1 MSTKIIP
8 ALAIASIMFATS
20 CSSDDVTAP
29 AEETII
35 TFATQIPETFSSRA
49 EASYTFGDGTTATKL
64 QYAVY
69 LVNKDNSWT
78 NISTLNGTSTI
89 INKEANVQIRLAKGT
104 QYKVVFWASAQN
116 NPYTFNIAN
125 KVVSVDYSDCKTNDE
140 NLDAFYAVEDVD
152 LRTATPENQLVVMTR
167 PFAQL
172 NIGASDIDQY
182 QTISGQT
189 ISTAAITIPAY
200 TQFSFETENVV
211 GSMQTIAFNGGTLPT
226 DQTFPISGS
235 KYLTMSYLF
244 ADKNGNNVD
253 ITLDYGNTTNTLT
266 FNSIPLKPNYRTNI
280 TGSLLTSE
288 GSFDI
293 QLSAGFNA
301 D

>member
-1 MSTKIIP
+1 MSTKIIS

-280 TGSLLTSE
+280 TGSMLTSE

>member
-1 MSTKIIP
+1 MSTKIIS
-8 ALAIASIMFATS
+8 ALAIASIIFATS

-35 TFATQIPETFSSRA
+35 TFATHIPETFSSRA

-69 LVNKDNSWT
+69 SVNKDNSWT

-89 INKEANVQIRLAKGT
+89 IDKEANVQISLAKGI

-116 NPYTFNIAN
+116 NPYTFNAAN
-125 KVVSVDYSDCKTNDE
+125 KVVSVDYRDCKTNDE

-152 LRTATPENQLVVMTR
+152 LRTATPENQNVIMTR

-172 NIGASDIDQY
+172 NIGASDIEQY

-226 DQTFPISGS
+226 EQTFPISGS

-244 ADKNGNNVD
+244 ADKNGHNID
-253 ITLDYGNTTNTLT
+253 ITLDYGNTANKLT
-266 FNSIPLKPNYRTNI
+266 FNSVPLKPNYRTNI
-280 TGSLLTSE
+280 SGSLLTSE
-288 GSFDI
+288 GCFDI

>member
-1 MSTKIIP
+1 MSTKIISV
-8 ALAIASIMFATS
+8 LAIASIMFATS

>member
-1 MSTKIIP
+1 MSTKIISV
-8 ALAIASIMFATS
+8 LAIASIMFATS

-200 TQFSFETENVV
+200 TQFSFVTENVV

>member
-1 MSTKIIP
+1 MSTKIISV
-8 ALAIASIMFATS
+8 LAIASIMFATS

-226 DQTFPISGS
+226 DQTLPISGS